1 MKITTRQLRRI
12 IAEEVSATLREM
24 RGEPLGFDP
33 GLTIQQ
39 VNDKLDELT
48 DAFSTESE
56 RSMLSS
62 WQEQLSAPY
71 FIEAI
76 AGDPEL
82 EAARL
87 EALERL
93 DDFFGDDAYA
103 SPPEDDA
110 SPPEG
115 ADAEL
120 LLGEIRDAI
129 EALEYSVTE
138 VTVDDADGKKRIV
151 TVEAFLNKVLTAV
164 SESLSFIGPADDVP
178 AEDLE
183 ESIEDLEA
191 ALKRL
196 GAAARDRG
204 MRLNTFL
211 SLKEVA
217 LTALHGVASDMGV
230 DI

>member
-39 VNDKLDELT
+39 VNDFLDELGGE
-48 DAFSTESE
+48 FPRESE
-56 RSMLSS
+56 SKMLSS
-62 WQEQLSAPY
+62 WREQLSAPY

-93 DDFFGDDAYA
+93 DDFFGDD
-103 SPPEDDA
+103 S

-211 SLKEVA
+211 TLKEEA

>member
-93 DDFFGDDAYA
+93 DDFFGDD
-103 SPPEDDA
+103 S

-129 EALEYSVTE
+129 EGLEYGATE
-138 VTVDDADGKKRIV
+138 V

-164 SESLSFIGPADDVP
+164 SESLSFIGHADDVL

-191 ALKRL
+191 ALERL
-196 GAAARDRG
+196 GAAVRDRG

-211 SLKEVA
+211 SLKEEA

>member
-110 SPPEG
+110 SPPEDDASPPEG

-129 EALEYSVTE
+129 EGLGYSATE
-138 VTVDDADGKKRIV
+138 VTVK
-151 TVEAFLNKVLTAV
+151 AFLNKVLTAV

-211 SLKEVA
+211 SLKEEA

>member
-24 RGEPLGFDP
+24 RGEPLSFDP
-33 GLTIQQ
+33 GATIQQ

-129 EALEYSVTE
+129 EGLEYGATE
-138 VTVDDADGKKRIV
+138 V

-164 SESLSFIGPADDVP
+164 SESLSFIGHADDVL

-191 ALKRL
+191 ALERL
-196 GAAARDRG
+196 GAAVRDRG

-211 SLKEVA
+211 SLKEEA